1 MRDNYLSYDTKH
13 TYNTHTHT
21 HTHTM
26 LRGFKQRAYGGL
38 PKTIG
43 IADEYIRR
51 VGKYAG
57 PVHNLYKMAGG
68 KY

>member
-13 TYNTHTHT
+13 TYNT

-57 PVHNLYKMAGG
+57 PVHNVYKMAGG